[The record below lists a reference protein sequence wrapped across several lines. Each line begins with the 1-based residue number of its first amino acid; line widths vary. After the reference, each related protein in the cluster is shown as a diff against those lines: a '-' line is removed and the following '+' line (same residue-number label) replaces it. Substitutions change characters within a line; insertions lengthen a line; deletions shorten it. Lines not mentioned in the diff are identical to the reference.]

1 MGIVDYGNMVRNTFS
16 SARVGPST
24 NRSISSSVRISVLQ
38 RSRIFKFCEKLHA
51 PFRLEFLPRVRS
63 FFSLP
68 FPPSLPFFLSFF
80 PFPPR
85 RGIYRLGINPWKT
98 DVATVV
104 PLLSMPLVFRPVSGD
119 PFFMP
124 ETHESRTRATRN
136 ASRDD
141 RAINLRICK

>member
-1 MGIVDYGNMVRNTFS
+1 MRKVARAVSSGISPEG
-16 SARVGPST
+16 A
-24 NRSISSSVRISVLQ
+24 
-38 RSRIFKFCEKLHA
+38 IF
-51 PFRLEFLPRVRS
+51 FL
-63 FFSLP
+63 FT

-104 PLLSMPLVFRPVSGD
+104 PLLSMPLVFGD
-119 PFFMP
+119 PFFML

>member
-1 MGIVDYGNMVRNTFS
+1 METWFATPSLLLELAPVRTGRYHPPSESRFS
-16 SARVGPST
+16 SGPGFLNFAKSCT
-24 NRSISSSVRISVLQ
+24 RRFVWNF
-38 RSRIFKFCEKLHA
+38 SRGCDL
-51 PFRLEFLPRVRS
+51 
-63 FFSLP
+63 FSLYL
-68 FPPSLPFFLSFF
+68 FPPLPFFLSFF

>member
-1 MGIVDYGNMVRNTFS
+1 MFEDTLLFDGKRLIKMGIVDYGNMVRNTFS

-68 FPPSLPFFLSFF
+68 FPPSPLFSFLFSFST
-80 PFPPR
+80 PPR
-85 RGIYRLGINPWKT
+85 NLSPRYKSLENWCRYRCS
-98 DVATVV
+98 VV
-104 PLLSMPLVFRPVSGD
+104 I
-119 PFFMP
+119 
-124 ETHESRTRATRN
+124 N
-136 ASRDD
+136 ASCVSPRVW
-141 RAINLRICK
+141 RSIFYARNTRIANTSYA

>member
-1 MGIVDYGNMVRNTFS
+1 MRKVARAVSSGISPEG
-16 SARVGPST
+16 A
-24 NRSISSSVRISVLQ
+24 
-38 RSRIFKFCEKLHA
+38 IF
-51 PFRLEFLPRVRS
+51 FL
-63 FFSLP
+63 FT

-119 PFFMP
+119 PFFML
-124 ETHESRTRATRN
+124 E
-136 ASRDD
+136 D